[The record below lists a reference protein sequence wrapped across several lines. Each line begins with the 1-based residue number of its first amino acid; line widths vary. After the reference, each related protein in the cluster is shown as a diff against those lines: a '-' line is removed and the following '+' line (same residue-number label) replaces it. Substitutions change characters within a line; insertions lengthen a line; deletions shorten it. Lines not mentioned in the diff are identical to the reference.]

1 MNCLCTEYCICR
13 VMGDRPS
20 GELFSLEIDM
30 ICIRLKSPGAGEND
44 ENEDENV
51 QSISNKLTYSIS

>member
-30 ICIRLKSPGAGEND
+30 ICIRRRSPGAGENENDKND
-44 ENEDENV
+44 ENEHENV
-51 QSISNKLTYSIS
+51 QAIS